1 MSAQTIEQMKV
12 LLAVLQPEHLHI
24 IDDSRKHAGHAGA
37 RSGGGHY
44 HLHITSALFIGKP
57 TLARHRMIY
66 SALGDL
72 MKQEIHALQITANI
86 PQ

>member
-12 LLAVLQPEHLHI
+12 LLADLQPLQMQI
-24 IDDSRKHAGHAGA
+24 IDDSHKHAGHAGA

-44 HLHITSALFIGKP
+44 QLVITSALFIGKP

-66 SALGDL
+66 SALGSL
-72 MKQEIHALQITANI
+72 MKQEIHALQITANT